1 MKKANIFRCIFWG
14 LIMLIVLSL
23 GIIGIIYNVNSFNDN
38 ESDLKR
44 IISIF
49 NNNTTIKD
57 YEKVDTKIEAT
68 LKGKNI
74 IVEVKS
80 TTDKVYKFNFKRNY
94 LETNIEKD
102 DSIGNIIVM
111 VLADSISVNH
121 GGFEGDT
128 YNSFTNQSVYNYTLD
143 QGIEYNEKNS
153 KYRIKINLENAI
165 SKTLDIDNEY

>member
-23 GIIGIIYNVNSFNDN
+23 GIIGVIYNVNSFNDN

-74 IVEVKS
+74 IV
-80 TTDKVYKFNFKRNY
+80 
-94 LETNIEKD
+94 
-102 DSIGNIIVM
+102 
-111 VLADSISVNH
+111 
-121 GGFEGDT
+121 
-128 YNSFTNQSVYNYTLD
+128 
-143 QGIEYNEKNS
+143 
-153 KYRIKINLENAI
+153 
-165 SKTLDIDNEY
+165 